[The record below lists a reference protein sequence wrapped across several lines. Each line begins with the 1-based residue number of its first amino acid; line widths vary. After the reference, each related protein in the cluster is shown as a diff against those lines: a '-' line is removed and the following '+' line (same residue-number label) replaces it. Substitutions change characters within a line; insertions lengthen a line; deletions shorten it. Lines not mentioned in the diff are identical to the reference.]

1 MGDTANVVGLMGPAG
16 SNPAISE
23 IRRMETS
30 PSTPPRNPFPSC
42 GPIIPPHGIAN
53 YQDYPFGKFEA
64 AYHFIEPHVL
74 LMENAL
80 PFADQLMLNADTL
93 AWVNSTVVGDVTKMS
108 SYTDTAY
115 RNSSYITIDHR
126 MPDVL
131 AGMTFIGNAAVS
143 LYQARHP
150 FAKVDGP
157 DGLYQLL
164 RYGSGQHF
172 HEHHDFIHRHPHPR
186 ILSLV
191 AYPNDDYDGGDLVF
205 PQQNLR
211 VKPRKGSV
219 IVFPSAFTHSHA
231 SLDVTKGIK
240 YSIVTWFI

>member
-1 MGDTANVVGLMGPAG
+1 VEAT
-16 SNPAISE
+16 
-23 IRRMETS
+23 

-42 GPIIPPHGIAN
+42 GPLIPPHGIAT
-53 YQDYPFGKFEA
+53 YRDYPFGKFEG

-74 LMENAL
+74 LLENAL
-80 PFADQLMLNADTL
+80 PFADQLMLTIATMP
-93 AWVNSTVVGDVTKMS
+93 WEQSTVVNEVTKGS
-108 SYTDTAY
+108 FTDTPY
-115 RNSSYITIDHR
+115 RNSSYITIDNR
-126 MPDVL
+126 MPDIL
-131 AGMTFIGNAAVS
+131 AAMTFIGNAAVS
-143 LYQARHP
+143 LYQTRHP
-150 FAKVDGP
+150 FARTDGP

-164 RYGSGQHF
+164 RYGPGQHF
-172 HEHHDFIHRHPHPR
+172 HEHHDFIHRHPRSR

-231 SLDVTKGIK
+231 SLDVTRGLK